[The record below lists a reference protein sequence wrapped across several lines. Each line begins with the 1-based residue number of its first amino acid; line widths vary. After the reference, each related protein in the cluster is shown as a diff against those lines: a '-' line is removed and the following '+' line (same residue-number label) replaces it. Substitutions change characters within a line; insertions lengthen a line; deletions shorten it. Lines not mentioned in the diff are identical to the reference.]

1 MPLRQYRRAVTPAP
15 VNTFLLLAAG
25 EPHQTALIAQVVLQG
40 CVDSVLEEGSRG
52 AASRLEAGGGA
63 DQLIAG
69 HLAGIIKLDQHRE
82 ALLERA
88 GQDIGQGEGLW
99 IYRIA
104 AAVEAGRSRAERRNA
119 NAMTGAA
126 EGVKPLRVEYTGDTS
141 REGRCSC
148 PKGKE
153 ADLHSP

>member
-1 MPLRQYRRAVTPAP
+1 
-15 VNTFLLLAAG
+15 VNALLLLTAG
-25 EPHQTALIAQVVLQG
+25 DPHQTALIATVVLQG
-40 CVDSVLEEGSRG
+40 SMDAALEEGSRG

-63 DQLIAG
+63 DQPIAG
-69 HLAGIIKLDQHRE
+69 HLVGIIKLDQQRE

-99 IYRIA
+99 IHRIA

-119 NAMTGAA
+119 NAMTAPA

-141 REGRCSC
+141 SEERRS
-148 PKGKE
+148 
-153 ADLHSP
+153 

>member
-1 MPLRQYRRAVTPAP
+1 MNA
-15 VNTFLLLAAG
+15 FLLLAAG

-52 AASRLEAGGGA
+52 EKSRLEAGGDA
-63 DQLIAG
+63 DQLLAG
-69 HLAGIIKLDQHRE
+69 HLGGIIAVDQPSE
-82 ALLERA
+82 ALLVRA
-88 GQDIGQGEGLW
+88 GQDIGQGEGLL
-99 IYRIA
+99 YHCIA
-104 AAVEAGRSRAERRNA
+104 VAVEAGRARAERRNA
-119 NAMTGAA
+119 DAMTGAA